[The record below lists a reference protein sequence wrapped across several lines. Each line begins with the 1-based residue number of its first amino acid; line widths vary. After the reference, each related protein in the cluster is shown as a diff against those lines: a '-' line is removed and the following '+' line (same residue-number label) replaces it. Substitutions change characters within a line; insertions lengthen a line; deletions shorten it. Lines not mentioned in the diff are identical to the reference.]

1 MNKDTYITI
10 LQDIIQIES
19 VNNNEKEV
27 ANYIKNFLEGY
38 NIKSDL
44 VYFDKNRSAL
54 TAEIENG
61 PGKTLAL
68 SGHLDV
74 VSAGDKS
81 AWSYP
86 PFAGEIV
93 DGKMHGRGTA
103 DMKSGVAA
111 MLFSFIEK
119 SQTKDF
125 KGKIRLIFTVGEES
139 GGIGAK
145 QLSDLGYVHDVDAL
159 LIGEPTR
166 NRIIYAHKGFMNY
179 TVRSTGKSVH
189 SSMPDTGINAINQ
202 LLPVMEEINKKFASL
217 KKEQENEVL
226 GRTEHSITI
235 IHGGDQQNTVPDYA
249 EFRGNIRVIPEFD
262 NPKIVDTLTEI
273 VNKFNTENLLEL
285 EIEAS
290 LFPVEADENS
300 SLIQAIQSQL
310 PEKVEL
316 DSMNGG
322 TDAGLFFRANPDM
335 DVAIF
340 GPGDASVIH
349 QVNEYIELN
358 DYLEYI
364 RYYKDSISAYLV

>member
-1 MNKDTYITI
+1 
-10 LQDIIQIES
+10 
-19 VNNNEKEV
+19 
-27 ANYIKNFLEGY
+27 
-38 NIKSDL
+38 
-44 VYFDKNRSAL
+44 
-54 TAEIENG
+54 
-61 PGKTLAL
+61 
-68 SGHLDV
+68 
-74 VSAGDKS
+74 
-81 AWSYP
+81 
-86 PFAGEIV
+86 
-93 DGKMHGRGTA
+93 
-103 DMKSGVAA
+103 
-111 MLFSFIEK
+111 
-119 SQTKDF
+119 
-125 KGKIRLIFTVGEES
+125 
-139 GGIGAK
+139 
-145 QLSDLGYVHDVDAL
+145 
-159 LIGEPTR
+159 
-166 NRIIYAHKGFMNY
+166 
-179 TVRSTGKSVH
+179 
-189 SSMPDTGINAINQ
+189 MPDTGINAINQ